1 MTEIGNLDYL
11 YRLAGKTIS
20 FKDID
25 TDGDGVISEK
35 EYNSMLEK
43 LEADSVELSG
53 SGNAD
58 KTATEEEAAIFEQ
71 VTLMESYINELKAQ
85 ISIDFCGEN
94 SKYIAD
100 ITTDLKDFLN
110 EFKNNY
116 SNDISGMAAAFK
128 EALPAKYAE
137 LKAMYLAE
145 NADSLEANVP
155 INTYQVDPEKFDTN
169 VFVNTSIN
177 SLLIN
182 YKEQFKQEIS
192 TNLEQY
198 GLSFEEIEKVF
209 NNVYRYSIDNLP
221 EDAITTST
229 DIYWPYEET
238 TSINI
243 EKFAEF
249 FNKNMAEA
257 LEEINKSDKD
267 FDILNIDTSTITGN
281 YYEWFT
287 TSYMNQD
294 FVAPQVLE
302 SIKPDIKNEAEKM
315 CNANGINFDNAK
327 FEELLNKTAT
337 TSYYENVQEFL
348 ENFKEEFS
356 SWVYSQIGSEVDK
369 TEAVQDMQTMACTLD
384 KDDIPSYIN
393 DSASPINELLSSE
406 ILKTIKQ
413 KISDKFEKYGLSFE
427 EIEKVFNNVY
437 RYSVDNLPEDAITI
451 SKDIYWPYKETTSIN
466 IEKFVEFFNKNM
478 AEALEEMNKSDKDF
492 DILNIDMSTIN
503 NIDSGFFTTYYMNE
517 NFVAPAL
524 LESIKPDIKN
534 EAEKMCNANGINF
547 DNAKFEE
554 LLEKAKKSNFNNI
567 YEFLEN
573 FKEEFSS
580 WVYSQTTE

>member
-1 MTEIGNLDYL
+1 M
-11 YRLAGKTIS
+11 
-20 FKDID
+20 
-25 TDGDGVISEK
+25 V
-35 EYNSMLEK
+35 
-43 LEADSVELSG
+43 
-53 SGNAD
+53 
-58 KTATEEEAAIFEQ
+58 
-71 VTLMESYINELKAQ
+71 
-85 ISIDFCGEN
+85 
-94 SKYIAD
+94 
-100 ITTDLKDFLN
+100 
-110 EFKNNY
+110 
-116 SNDISGMAAAFK
+116 
-128 EALPAKYAE
+128 
-137 LKAMYLAE
+137 
-145 NADSLEANVP
+145 
-155 INTYQVDPEKFDTN
+155 
-169 VFVNTSIN
+169 
-177 SLLIN
+177 
-182 YKEQFKQEIS
+182 
-192 TNLEQY
+192 
-198 GLSFEEIEKVF
+198 

-393 DSASPINELLSSE
+393 NSASPINELLGSE

-437 RYSVDNLPEDAITI
+437 RYSIDNLPEDAITT
-451 SKDIYWPYKETTSIN
+451 STDIYWETTSIN

-524 LESIKPDIKN
+524 LENIKPDIKN